1 MQNKKFLYIT
11 SAVVGVFAI
20 CITCVPSVSFGFFGY
35 GYDCGGKFGYGY
47 TCDSNENDD
56 STDEKKNVVSGSKVR
71 QYKTFKEKFK
81 NHSAKI
87 MYAKMK
93 YLKKGSAEDVR
104 RFEELRAVYKKYKNL
119 SSDERRAHLTPK
131 EYAEFQAYQHYTGY
145 KKYRELKK
153 DVGR

>member
-1 MQNKKFLYIT
+1 MHNKKFLYFT
-11 SAVVGVFAI
+11 TAAVGVFAI

-47 TCDSNENDD
+47 TCDSND
-56 STDEKKNVVSGSKVR
+56 VISGSKMR
-71 QYKTFKEKFK
+71 QYKTYKEKFK

-93 YLKKGSAEDVR
+93 YLKKGSAEEVR

-119 SSDERRAHLTPK
+119 SSDERREHLTPK
-131 EYAEFQAYQHYTGY
+131 EYAEFQAYQHYNGY

-153 DVGR
+153 EVGR